1 MSIAAKLHFQTD
13 SLVPAGRIALYL
25 GALAMGVWFGLQIFK
40 PAPQVA
46 PLMQTAPSA
55 QFRMDQSAEARLLGV
70 ETQGGLTPP
79 AIQLLGTFA
88 SENKQGGAAVMA
100 IDGKPEE
107 SLRLGD
113 PVANGWELAE
123 VGPTYVIIT
132 RSGQRHRVELPVLR
146 DEGGL
151 SKVN

>member
-1 MSIAAKLHFQTD
+1 MAFAQQLQFHTERFIPLA
-13 SLVPAGRIALYL
+13 RMALYL
-25 GALAMGVWFGLQIFK
+25 GAVAVGVWFALKIGQ

-46 PLMQTAPSA
+46 PMLQTNPSN

-88 SENKQGGAAVMA
+88 SLGGQGGAAVMA

-107 SLRLGD
+107 SIRTGE
-113 PVANGWELAE
+113 PVANGWELME
-123 VGPTYVIIT
+123 VGPSHVVIT
-132 RSGQRHRVELPVLR
+132 RSGQRHRVDLPVVQ
-146 DEGGL
+146 DSGGL
-151 SKVN
+151 QKVN

>member
-13 SLVPAGRIALYL
+13 RLIPLVRIALYL
-25 GALAMGVWFGLQIFK
+25 GAVAIAVWFGLQISK

-88 SENKQGGAAVMA
+88 SENKHGGAAVMA
-100 IDGKPEE
+100 VDGKPEE
-107 SLRLGD
+107 SLRVGD
-113 PVANGWELAE
+113 AVANGWELAE
-123 VGPTYVIIT
+123 VGPTHVIIT
-132 RSGQRHRVELPVLR
+132 RSGQRHRVELPVVR
-146 DEGGL
+146 EEGGL
-151 SKVN
+151 TKVN